1 MATHKSAEK
10 RHRQSLKRRDRNRV
24 RRAAVRTAIKET
36 RLAAD
41 SGDKTK
47 ALELLK
53 SAERILSKSAGRKI
67 IHPRSASRHLSRLAA
82 YVKKTLTA
90 KSKAA

>member
-24 RRAAVRTAIKET
+24 RRAAVRSAVKET

-41 SGDKTK
+41 SGDKKK
-47 ALELLK
+47 ALELLR
-53 SAERILSKSAGRKI
+53 STERILAKSAGRKVL
-67 IHPRSASRHLSRLAA
+67 HSRSASRHMSRLAA
-82 YVKKTLTA
+82 YVNRKLA
-90 KSKAA
+90 EKSA